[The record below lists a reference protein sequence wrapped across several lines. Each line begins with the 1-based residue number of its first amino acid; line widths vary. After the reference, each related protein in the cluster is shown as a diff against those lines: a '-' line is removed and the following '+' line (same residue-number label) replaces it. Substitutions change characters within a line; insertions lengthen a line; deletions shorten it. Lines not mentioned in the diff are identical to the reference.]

1 VRALSTLRVGGSSR
15 APYASLNLGSHVGD
29 ASIAVAKNRRSLREA
44 AGLPNEPCWLSQVHG
59 TRVVDLDSA
68 VTVDSGV
75 TVGEADAAVTADPG
89 RVCAI
94 LTADCLPVLLAA
106 ASGGRV
112 AAAHAGW
119 RGLAGGV
126 IEAAVQ
132 AMGVAPRDL
141 LAWLGPAIGPRHF
154 EVGPEVREA
163 FLKADPGASMAF
175 TASLSGRSL
184 EARDVPVELTGGGE
198 QGAEGHRAIRGE
210 RDAGRGQGAGVDA
223 RFMADI
229 YLLARRRLARLG
241 IERIYGGGECTYSS
255 ADRYFS
261 YRRDGQTGRQA
272 SLIWLE
278 RAAAG

>member
-15 APYASLNLGSHVGD
+15 APYASLNLGGHVGD

-59 TRVVDLDSA
+59 TRVVDL
-68 VTVDSGV
+68 VTGV
-75 TVGEADAAVTADPG
+75 TGGEADAAVTAEPG

-106 ASGGRV
+106 TTGGRV

-119 RGLAGGV
+119 RGLAAGV
-126 IEAAVQ
+126 VEAAVR
-132 AMGVAPRDL
+132 AMGVAPRDI

-163 FLKADPGASMAF
+163 FLKEDSGAGMAF
-175 TASLSGRSL
+175 TES
-184 EARDVPVELTGGGE
+184 T
-198 QGAEGHRAIRGE
+198 RG
-210 RDAGRGQGAGVDA
+210 GVDP
-223 RFMADI
+223 RYMADI
-229 YLLARRRLARLG
+229 YGLARRRLARLG
-241 IERIYGGGECTYSS
+241 VERIYGGGECTYSS
-255 ADRYFS
+255 AERYFS

-278 RAAAG
+278 RAAGG